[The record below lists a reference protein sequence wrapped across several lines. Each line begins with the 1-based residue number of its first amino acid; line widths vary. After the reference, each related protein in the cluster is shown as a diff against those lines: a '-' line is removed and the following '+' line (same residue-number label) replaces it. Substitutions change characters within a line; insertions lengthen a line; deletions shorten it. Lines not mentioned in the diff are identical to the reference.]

1 MGFSRS
7 VNASIMRSI
16 NYSTILELIRRESP
30 ISRSKIAEQLD
41 MSLPTVMRIVDE
53 LLAENLVIDTGD
65 TEWSGGRRR
74 NLLRFNSSG
83 YVVIGID
90 LGGAN
95 MYGAVSDLGG
105 RILCEHTIPHRGAT
119 DEESY
124 DALVG
129 LIEHLINTC
138 ECDEKTIRGIGVG
151 APGITHSADGI
162 VVWAPSLNWRDFPLK
177 ERLNKRFGLP
187 VNVDNDVNLA
197 TVGEFWFGAGEQ
209 VNNSMVFISIG
220 TGIGAGIIIDGV
232 VYRGSHEA
240 AGEIGYLLP
249 GLQYLGKTYE
259 GFGAFESIASGTG
272 IAERARNII
281 LKQSPDSPVEHLTSE
296 DVFAAYRQ
304 QQPWAV
310 QVINETIDFLA
321 LGVSAVS
328 VLFDPELI
336 VIGGGI
342 PGAAELL
349 IPPIL
354 SRIAGSIP
362 IQPRLTAS
370 MLGPRAA
377 VMGTITSTL
386 HSTTDYY
393 VLRQPV

>member
-1 MGFSRS
+1 
-7 VNASIMRSI
+7 
-16 NYSTILELIRRESP
+16 
-30 ISRSKIAEQLD
+30 

-53 LLAENLVIDTGD
+53 LMAENLVIDTGD

-74 NLLRFNSSG
+74 NLLKFNASG

-90 LGGAN
+90 LGGTK
-95 MYGAVSDLGG
+95 MYGAASDLGG
-105 RILCEHTIPHRGAT
+105 EIICEHTIAHHSTT

-124 DALVG
+124 KCLVD
-129 LIEHLINTC
+129 LIQQLIDTC
-138 ECDEKTIRGIGVG
+138 GHDIKTIRGIGVG
-151 APGITHSADGI
+151 APGITQKSEGV
-162 VVWAPSLNWRDFPLK
+162 VVWAPSLNWRNFPLK
-177 ERLNKRFGLP
+177 ERLSTHFDLP

-197 TVGEFWFGAGEQ
+197 ALGEFWFG
-209 VNNSMVFISIG
+209 VNEPINNMVFIAIG
-220 TGIGAGIIIDGV
+220 TGIGAGIILDGV

-249 GLQYLGKTYE
+249 GLKYLGKQYD

-272 IAERARNII
+272 IAERARHV
-281 LKQSPDSPVEHLTSE
+281 LAKLQPARAAAELASE

-304 QQPWAV
+304 AEDWAI
-310 QVINETIDFLA
+310 QVVDETIDFLA
-321 LGVSAVS
+321 LGISTVA

-336 VIGGGI
+336 VIGGGVS
-342 PGAAELL
+342 GAADLL
-349 IPPIL
+349 LEPIL
-354 SRIAGSIP
+354 ERIKGSIP
-362 IQPRLTAS
+362 ILPRLKAS
-370 MLGPRAA
+370 TLGPRAA